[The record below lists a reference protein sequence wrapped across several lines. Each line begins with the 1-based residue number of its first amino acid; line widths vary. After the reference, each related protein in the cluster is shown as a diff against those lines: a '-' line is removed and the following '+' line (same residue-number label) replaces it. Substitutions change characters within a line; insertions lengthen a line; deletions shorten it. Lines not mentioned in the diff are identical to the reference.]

1 VPDVQ
6 VREASFT
13 PDMLAPRSR
22 NVAPVKKNKIAVP
35 PGLYSL
41 MTATTLMTF
50 STLAGSYSLLF

>member
-1 VPDVQ
+1 MPDVQ

-13 PDMLAPRSR
+13 PDMLAQR
-22 NVAPVKKNKIAVP
+22 NISVAPVKENKITVP

-50 STLAGSYSLLF
+50 GTLAGSYSLLF